1 MIETE
6 WETYNADLVVIES
19 DAAQSV
25 WTKHVGRNTGVPVL
39 AHTAG
44 GKTNL
49 SSGVPGL
56 LILLANRKWEFPY
69 LPGSYNH
76 AEMENFLAE
85 AEAFGWVDGK
95 LQGVGEHDD
104 TVMCWWHLNWGID
117 RFMVGSGSEFRRGVQ
132 DAAH

>member
-1 MIETE
+1 MCMTAVVDTRTGQRRMLNIKRWQKISFDDQVRMIEAE
-6 WETYNADLVVIES
+6 WEAYNADLVVIES

-76 AEMENFLAE
+76 ADPVPSAS
-85 AEAFGWVDGK
+85 
-95 LQGVGEHDD
+95 
-104 TVMCWWHLNWGID
+104 
-117 RFMVGSGSEFRRGVQ
+117 RSGTPCSSGTPRTAG
-132 DAAH
+132 